1 MSILLDQPAFRGRVH
16 RVSLEHYHRMG
27 ELGLVNEKHE
37 LIYGYILDKMSESP
51 NHEWISQT
59 LMMMLIKAVAD
70 TLTVRPER
78 PLSIG
83 DSEPEPDIS
92 VVKGKASDW
101 RNSHPTTA
109 ELVIEVA
116 ITSLDLDLEKANLYA
131 AAGVPEYWIVRPAD
145 EEIDI
150 FREPIAGRYGKK
162 ETVRGNDEIQCSSI
176 ASFTLVP
183 AKLFAGEA

>member
-1 MSILLDQPAFRGRVH
+1 MSILLDQPALRERVH
-16 RVSLEHYHRMG
+16 RVSPEHYHRMG

-37 LIYGYILDKMSESP
+37 LIYGYVIDKMSKSP
-51 NHEWISQT
+51 NHEWISQK

-101 RNSHPTTA
+101 RNNHPATA

-116 ITSLDLDLEKANLYA
+116 ITSVDLDLEKANIYA
-131 AAGVPEYWIVRPAD
+131 SAAIPEYWIVRPAD

-150 FREPIAGRYGKK
+150 FREPVAGRYGKK
-162 ETVRGNDEIQCSSI
+162 ETVRGNDEIRCGSV
-176 ASFTLVP
+176 ANFFVVP
-183 AKLFAGEA
+183 AVLFAEE